1 VQSEVDALFYV
12 NDDEARNSMMNVAL
26 ILKSVTQ
33 HAVTD
38 AFLYTRLK
46 SEDGNMMMRCWTKLR

>member
-1 VQSEVDALFYV
+1 MQSEVDALFYV